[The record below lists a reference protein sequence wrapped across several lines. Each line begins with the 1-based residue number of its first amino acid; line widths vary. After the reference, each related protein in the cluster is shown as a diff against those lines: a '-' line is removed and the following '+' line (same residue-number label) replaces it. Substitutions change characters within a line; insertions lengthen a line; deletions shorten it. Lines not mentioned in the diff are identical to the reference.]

1 MTSEPSSA
9 VWLDDHLHVWKHLIH
24 MLSGDEPVI
33 RRLEEASL
41 RPPLELTPEDG
52 AVALPERVDWFQN
65 AEQNRDVYRF
75 QTLQLAGR
83 REFGTYEGA
92 HVAHLQPRGDQSMAV
107 AELFAFTEGVRIA
120 HRLAN
125 AYPGCARDAQRLAA
139 AWLAREPLADK
150 PSFAG
155 VCDTLLALA
164 LEPPAAPSLPSWLP
178 RETAERVLKELS
190 ALAQNDATAKQS
202 FALAVKLVRL
212 LATPVFQRAGAGESD
227 LPKGLPRSMP
237 ALEAVDVFELASED
251 AEQDRALAMREIGP
265 LDAGDEGHEDAN
277 APKTDAALSGSRAG
291 RGQAD
296 EADPHDTRDTNEP
309 RELPA
314 ALRSKRPRA
323 ATVQTFVYDEW
334 DHLLGDYHRRRC
346 RVHELSPPLDAGA
359 FFDHTLHHA
368 RPLLAEV
375 RRQFERIRPAR
386 YRPLRGRND
395 GEDFDL
401 NLLTEARIEARA
413 RRSPSTRIYTLR
425 TRQLRDV
432 ATLFLV
438 DVSASTDQPYVEP
451 GEPPKRRIIDTIK
464 EALVIMS
471 MALQDLGDSYAI
483 YAFSSQGPDKVE
495 MYPIKAFDE
504 ALTNTVRAR
513 IGGIEPRH
521 GTRMGAALRHTI
533 RKLARAHA
541 RSRHLILLSD
551 GFPQDHEYGPD
562 RRSHTY
568 GIEDTAVAL
577 REVAAAG
584 ATPFCITVDR
594 AGHDYL
600 RRMCDPSQYLVID
613 DVYALPTEL
622 PKIYRRVVR
631 DG

>member
-1 MTSEPSSA
+1 MSEEASSA
-9 VWLDDHLHVWKHLIH
+9 VWLDDHLQMWKHLVH
-24 MLSGDEPVI
+24 MLSGEEPVI
-33 RRLEEASL
+33 RRLEAASF
-41 RPPLELTPEDG
+41 RPALELAPEDG
-52 AVALPERVDWFQN
+52 AVALPERIDWFAN
-65 AEQNRDVYRF
+65 PEQNRDAYRF
-75 QTLQLAGR
+75 QALQLAGR

-92 HVAHLQPRGDQSMAV
+92 HLAHLQRSGDRLTAV
-107 AELFAFTEGVRIA
+107 SEVFALTEGVRVQA
-120 HRLAN
+120 RLAA
-125 AYPGCARDAQRLAA
+125 AYPGCAHDAQRLAA
-139 AWLAREPLADK
+139 AWLAREAFTGEPT
-150 PSFAG
+150 FAG

-164 LEPPAAPSLPSWLP
+164 LAAPEARSLPSWLP
-178 RETAERVLKELS
+178 RATADRVLAEL
-190 ALAQNDATAKQS
+190 ATLARGDASVAHS

-212 LATPVFQRAGAGESD
+212 LAGPIFRRASAGEPDVPEGESRS
-227 LPKGLPRSMP
+227 LP
-237 ALEAVDVFELASED
+237 AIEAIDVFELASDD
-251 AEQDRALAMREIGP
+251 AGQERALALREIGP
-265 LDAGDEGHEDAN
+265 LEAAAEDLTDAN
-277 APKTDAALSGSRAG
+277 APQADAAPSGSMAG
-291 RGQAD
+291 RGRAG
-296 EADPHDTRDTNEP
+296 EADPDSKRDAEP
-309 RELPA
+309 APELPLT
-314 ALRSKRPRA
+314 LRSKRPRPS
-323 ATVQTFVYDEW
+323 TVQTFVYDEW
-334 DHLLGDYHRRRC
+334 DHALGDYQRRRC

-386 YRPLRGRND
+386 YRPLRGLPD

-413 RRSPSTRIYTLR
+413 RRSPATRIYTLR

-451 GEPPKRRIIDTIK
+451 GDPPARRIIDTIK

-483 YAFSSQGPDKVE
+483 YAFSSQGPEKVE

-504 ALTNTVRAR
+504 VLSNTVRAR

-521 GTRMGAALRHTI
+521 GTRMGAALRHAIT
-533 RKLARAHA
+533 KLSRAHA
-541 RSRHLILLSD
+541 RARHLILLSD

-577 REVAAAG
+577 REVTAAG